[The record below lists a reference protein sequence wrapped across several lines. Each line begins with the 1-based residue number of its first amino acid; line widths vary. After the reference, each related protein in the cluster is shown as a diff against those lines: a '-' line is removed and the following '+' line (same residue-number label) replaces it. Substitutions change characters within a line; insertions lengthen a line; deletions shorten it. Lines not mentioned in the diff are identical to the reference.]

1 MHTSRKTSI
10 RASLFFSQKYFRL
23 NLKRQKEYLKL
34 SASSEYDLQQEAVNK
49 LVR

>member
-1 MHTSRKTSI
+1 MHTSRKTCI
-10 RASLFFSQKYFRL
+10 GASFFFSQKYFTL
-23 NLKRQKEYLKL
+23 DPKRQKEYLKL